1 MSGEKMTYV
10 TDGFCADVSVRGKKW
25 QARKLE
31 SVAGPAGIHPVISS
45 LVAARGYDPETFF
58 SPSLKTEM
66 PNPSSLKGMDDA
78 AKAFCDAVIAG
89 KRMVLY
95 GDYDVDG
102 ATSTSLVLRWL
113 RAMGADAAFYI
124 PDRMKEGYG
133 PNADAIRKL
142 HADEGI
148 EFILFLDSGTTAHI
162 PLGVAAEL
170 GMEIVIIDHH
180 EPDDRDPP
188 GILVNPKRRDE
199 DRSLAHLCTAGLAF
213 LFLVAVQREMR
224 AREFFTAE
232 RPAIDLRDWLGI
244 VALGTVADVVPLSG
258 LNRAYVAAGLKRM
271 QDVPGIAALA
281 MAAGEENFTAQSCG
295 FVFGPCINASGRIGD
310 TRLGTTLLATDDA
323 AGSSEIA
330 KQLVEVNRE
339 RQDLQK
345 SIMEGAIETAK
356 SMADDPVI
364 VLSGPD
370 WHPGVVGIVA
380 ARIKDIMDRP
390 AVIIG
395 AGGTASCRAV
405 EGFDIGSAVIAA
417 REAGILIKGGG
428 HAAAAGLTVAP
439 ERVDELRAFLAE
451 KAKGF
456 VAPPVTVD
464 MVFRCGELTPEI
476 VAEMERMQPFG
487 VGNSR
492 PKVAIVGGWV
502 RQSRTMKETHVKIVL
517 SGHSGQ
523 TEAVMWKSVG
533 TPVGDAL
540 VGSENTYVDVIGTP
554 KIDEYGGR
562 RRVVI
567 TVDDVM
573 VGSSRSDDA

>member
-1 MSGEKMTYV
+1 MSHVSDE
-10 TDGFCADVSVRGKKW
+10 FCAKISVRGKEW
-25 QARKLE
+25 LARKLE
-31 SVAGPAGIHPVISS
+31 SVSGPTGIHPMISS
-45 LVAARGYDPETFF
+45 LVAARGHDPETFF
-58 SPSLKTEM
+58 APSLKSEM
-66 PNPSSLKGMDDA
+66 PDPSSLKGMDDA
-78 AKAFCDAVIAG
+78 ARAFCDAVIAK

-113 RAMGADAAFYI
+113 RAMGVDAAFYI

-133 PNADAIRKL
+133 PNADAIRRL
-142 HADEGI
+142 HADENI
-148 EFILFLDSGTTAHI
+148 EFVLFLDSGTTAHV

-224 AREFFTAE
+224 SREFFNDE
-232 RPAIDLRDWLGI
+232 RPAVDLRDWLGI

-258 LNRAYVAAGLKRM
+258 LNRAYVATGLRRM
-271 QDVPGIAALA
+271 ADVPGINALA
-281 MAAGEENFTAQSCG
+281 MAAGEENFTAKSCG

-310 TRLGTTLLATDDA
+310 TRLGTTLLATDDEA
-323 AGSSEIA
+323 FSSEIA
-330 KQLVEVNRE
+330 RNLVEINRE
-339 RQDLQK
+339 RQTLQK
-345 SIMEGAIETAK
+345 AILEGAVETAQT
-356 SMADDPVI
+356 MADDPVI
-364 VLSGPD
+364 VLGGAD

-380 ARIKDIMDRP
+380 SRIKDMMDRP

-395 AGGTASCRAV
+395 AGGTASCRSV
-405 EGFDIGSAVIAA
+405 DGFDIGSAVIAA

-439 ERVDELRAFLAE
+439 DRVDELRAFLAE

-464 MVFRCGELTPEI
+464 MVFRCGELTPDI
-476 VAEMERMQPFG
+476 VDEMEQMEPFG

-492 PKVAIVGGWV
+492 PKIAIVGGWV
-502 RQSRTMKETHVKIVL
+502 RQSRVLKEAHVKITL
-517 SGHSGQ
+517 SGRFGQ
-523 TEAVMWKSVG
+523 MEAIMFRAIG
-533 TPVGDAL
+533 TPMGDAL
-540 VGSENTYVDVIGTP
+540 AGSENMFIDVIGTP
-554 KIDEYGGR
+554 TINEYGGR
-562 RRVVI
+562 RRVELKI
-567 TVDDVM
+567 DDAM
-573 VGSSRSDDA
+573 VGPSRQDA